1 MVATPHIHRLRYRRE
16 GRVRYGDNLLSWL
29 GAQATRL
36 GLTVSEVFAMLV
48 AGASAAQVTATE
60 PEEEEPDPENP

>member
-16 GRVRYGDNLLSWL
+16 GRVRHGDNLLSWL

-36 GLTVSEVFAMLV
+36 GLTVSEVFALLT
-48 AGASAAQVTATE
+48 GGLSARQVDDTE
-60 PEEEEPDPENP
+60 PEEPDNPA